1 MSQQPSTAT
10 LARFAE
16 PPSYDNAADATED
29 SFRFGSE
36 EASFLEEF
44 DNKFDY
50 AATVNEVTFALVS
63 ENEETQVAALQW
75 LLMLHQKAPRKVSSD
90 CLLKDVLDTT
100 DLHRTVR
107 S

>member
-1 MSQQPSTAT
+1 MPQQPSNAT

-16 PPSYDNAADATED
+16 PPSYDNATDSVED

-36 EASFLEEF
+36 ELSFLEEF
-44 DNKFDY
+44 DVRFDY

-75 LLMLHQKAPRKVSSD
+75 LLMLHQKAPRKVSNLFS
-90 CLLKDVLDTT
+90 
-100 DLHRTVR
+100 